1 MNTKTTVNIDSFN
14 ELYLTFT
21 IEKSYLCSTSLELLQ
36 EALDDI
42 HLDAKAVRSKDFIE
56 VIINLGRPSTN
67 IDTLEFL
74 SEAIVTIVSAVHTFE
89 EANIEYQRKLN
100 ALNNDL
106 RNALEKNLHEVSEPT
121 TSSTEESNC
130 KGQ

>member
-1 MNTKTTVNIDSFN
+1 MKTTVKTDTFDD
-14 ELYLTFT
+14 LYITCI
-21 IEKSYLCSTSLELLQ
+21 IEKSYLCSISLEMLQ
-36 EALDDI
+36 EAFNDT
-42 HLDAKAVRSKDFIE
+42 HLDAKVVRSKDVIE
-56 VIINLGRPSTN
+56 VIINLGSPSA
-67 IDTLEFL
+67 DLDLLEFL

-89 EANIEYQRKLN
+89 EAKIEYQRKLN